1 MKRKKYKTLSP
12 PIDFWLLSSIFLVFI
27 LFGLLFLLIQERQF
41 LVNMQIYLEK
51 YQLTINKLS
60 NFNAKISSGHLS
72 LTTNP
77 SSSSNIIYL
86 TPESYTYKK

>member
-12 PIDFWLLSSIFLVFI
+12 PIDFWFLSSLFLVFI

-41 LVNMQIYLEK
+41 LANMQLYLEK
-51 YQLTINKLS
+51 YQLTINRLS
-60 NFNAKISSGHLS
+60 NFNAKISNGHLS

-77 SSSSNIIYL
+77 SSSSKIIYL
-86 TPESYTYKK
+86 TPQSYTYRK

>member
-12 PIDFWLLSSIFLVFI
+12 PIDYWFLSTLFLAFI
-27 LFGLLFLLIQERQF
+27 LLIFSFLLVKERQF
-41 LVNMQIYLEK
+41 LANMQLYLEK

-60 NFNAKISSGHLS
+60 NFNAKISNGHLS

-77 SSSSNIIYL
+77 SSSSKIIYL

>member
-1 MKRKKYKTLSP
+1 MKKSKYKTLSP
-12 PIDFWLLSSIFLVFI
+12 QIDYWFLSTIFLAFI
-27 LFGLLFLLIQERQF
+27 LIIFLFFLVKERQF
-41 LVNMQIYLEK
+41 LTNMQIYLEK

-60 NFNAKISSGHLS
+60 NFNAKISNGHLF

-77 SSSSNIIYL
+77 SSSSKIIYL